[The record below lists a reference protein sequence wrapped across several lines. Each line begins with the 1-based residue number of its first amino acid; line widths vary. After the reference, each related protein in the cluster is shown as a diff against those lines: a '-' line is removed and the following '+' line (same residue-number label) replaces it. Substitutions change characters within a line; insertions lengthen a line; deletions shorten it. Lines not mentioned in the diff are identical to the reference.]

1 MYNFEVEDYHTYY
14 VSNTKVLVH
23 NNMPCPNGLKKMD
36 EYAAAGAFKGKAGV
50 YEHFY
55 SNGSEIISDIQ
66 SYTGKT
72 NNLGGSR
79 PGKSRRVR
87 GRQAGDD
94 YRYIGSRFT
103 EVSGDGRALAE
114 MEKKLMKQNADDG
127 YTPLNIN
134 NVHPENIK
142 Q

>member
-14 VSNTKVLVH
+14 VSNTRVLVH
-23 NNMPCPNGLKKMD
+23 NSGPCPTGIKRMD
-36 EYAAAGAFKGKAGV
+36 KYGAAGAFKGKVGV

-55 SNGSEIISDIQ
+55 RNGSEIVSDIQ

-87 GRQAGDD
+87 GRQAGEGYD
-94 YRYIGSRFT
+94 YIGSRFT
-103 EVSGDGRALAE
+103 EVPGGPRELAE
-114 MEKKLMKQNADDG
+114 MEKKLLDQNFKDG
-127 YTPLNIN
+127 YTPLNSNDI
-134 NVHPENIK
+134 HPGNFK
-142 Q
+142 P